1 VDWATAELLRAFDAA
16 GVESILIKGASV
28 VRWLYDPGE
37 RRPYSDFDLLVPP
50 TDVVA
55 ARNVLTRLG
64 FQPALDESDMPTW
77 WREHAVGWLHLG
89 RGAVVD
95 LHQGLP
101 GVGVDGDTLWRTLTA
116 RSETILIAGFAARTL
131 NISGRALLLALH
143 AAHHGAGFGRVL
155 DDLEQALGR
164 ADLETWRQAA
174 DLAASLDATAA
185 FATGLRLVPRGR
197 KLADELDL
205 PTDRPVALVLKV
217 TSPPPVALGFEQL
230 ARARGL
236 RAKLRILRHK
246 VVPPPTFMRHWSPR
260 ARQSRLGLV
269 LAYAWRP
276 IWLLRSA
283 PAGFKAWRAARRAS
297 SAG

>member
-1 VDWATAELLRAFDAA
+1 MDWATAELLGAFDAA

-28 VRWLYDPGE
+28 VRWLYEPGE

-55 ARNVLTRLG
+55 ARSVLTRLG
-64 FQPALDESDMPTW
+64 YQPQLDETQMPTW
-77 WREHAVGWLHLG
+77 WREHAVGWLHAG

-101 GVGVDGDTLWRTLTA
+101 GVGVDGDSLWLQLTA
-116 RSETILIAGFAARTL
+116 CSETILIAGFAARTL

-143 AAHHGAGFGRVL
+143 AAHHGAEFQRGL
-155 DDLEQALGR
+155 TDLEQALDR
-164 ADLETWRQAA
+164 ADFETWRQAA

-205 PTDRPVALVLKV
+205 PTDRPVALALKV
-217 TSPPPVALGFEQL
+217 TSPPPLALGFEQL

-246 VVPPPTFMRHWSPR
+246 VVPPPTFMRHWSPL
-260 ARQSRLGLV
+260 ARRGRRGLL
-269 LAYAWRP
+269 LAYLWRP
-276 IWLLRSA
+276 LWLLRRA
-283 PAGFKAWRAARRAS
+283 PAGFRAWWAARRGS
-297 SAG
+297 